1 MSAPDTSSHGL
12 ARRLTLFDATML
24 VMGGIIGSG
33 IFVTPAEVARHV
45 GTPLLIVGVWILG
58 GLVALAA
65 SFVYAELA
73 ARRPEVGGQYAYLRD
88 AYGPMPA
95 FLYGW
100 ALLLVIQSGGM
111 AAVAITFARYFADL
125 VQIALP
131 DSAVAVAVLAL
142 LTIINCIGVRSGS
155 NVQSALMVLKIL
167 AILALVVVGL
177 LLAPAAPAQMQF
189 TSPGSLSMIAAIGA
203 AMTPVM
209 FSYGGWQTASFV
221 AGEMRDPRRDL
232 ARGLLLGVAGVVV
245 LYTAVAFVCVLV
257 LGPAGLAAS
266 KTPATDV
273 MRLAVGER
281 GATFIALG
289 VTISTLG
296 FLSQGM
302 LTAPRVYFAMA
313 EDGLFFRSVARINA
327 TTRVPVVAIV
337 LQGLA
342 AAIIAISGTFGQI
355 LSYVVS
361 VDFIFFGLTGVALF
375 IFLYMYCRSAN
386 QQYWDLKVWPDEPMK
401 LREYFPWNILNGAWL
416 MLLSSLLYFAQKW
429 SEQRQ
434 QVRNIQIH
442 QLETELKYLRN
453 QVNPHFLFNGLNTIY
468 GNIDMK
474 DQHARNILLQF
485 SDLLRYNLYE
495 ADVDFV
501 DIEKEATYLENYVA
515 LQKARSDSNLR
526 IELNINI
533 ENNRARIAPLLFIP
547 FVENAFKFS
556 TRDDNTDNFINISLV
571 QSGNRVEFSCANSY
585 EESPSTGGIGY
596 SNVKRRLELL
606 YKDKHILN
614 INKDERNY
622 YVQLII
628 IV

>member
-1 MSAPDTSSHGL
+1 VSAPDTSSHGL

-45 GTPLLIVGVWILG
+45 GTPLLVVGVWILG

-125 VQIALP
+125 VEIALP

-142 LTIINCIGVRSGS
+142 LTLINCIGVRSGS

-167 AILALVVVGL
+167 AITALVVVGL
-177 LLAPAAPAQMQF
+177 LLAPAAPAEMQP
-189 TSPGSLSMIAAIGA
+189 TSSGSLSTLAAIGA

-245 LYTAVAFVCVLV
+245 LYTAVAFVCVLA

-313 EDGLFFRSVARINA
+313 EDGLFFRSVARVNA
-327 TTRVPVVAIV
+327 TTRVPMVAIA
-337 LQGLA
+337 LQGVA
-342 AAIIAISGTFGQI
+342 AAIIAVSGTFGQI

-361 VDFIFFGLTGVALF
+361 VDFLFFGLTGLALF
-375 IFLYMYCRSAN
+375 VFRGRDADERASFKVPGHPFTTGFYILACWVVVVATVAN
-386 QQYWDLKVWPDEPMK
+386 NP
-401 LREYFPWNILNGAWL
+401 LN
-416 MLLSSLLYFAQKW
+416 S
-429 SEQRQ
+429 
-434 QVRNIQIH
+434 V
-442 QLETELKYLRN
+442 
-453 QVNPHFLFNGLNTIY
+453 
-468 GNIDMK
+468 
-474 DQHARNILLQF
+474 
-485 SDLLRYNLYE
+485 
-495 ADVDFV
+495 
-501 DIEKEATYLENYVA
+501 
-515 LQKARSDSNLR
+515 
-526 IELNINI
+526 
-533 ENNRARIAPLLFIP
+533 
-547 FVENAFKFS
+547 
-556 TRDDNTDNFINISLV
+556 
-571 QSGNRVEFSCANSY
+571 
-585 EESPSTGGIGY
+585 IGY
-596 SNVKRRLELL
+596 AILAAGIPACLYWQRKKRRAAA
-606 YKDKHILN
+606 
-614 INKDERNY
+614 
-622 YVQLII
+622 
-628 IV
+628 